1 MKIIN
6 QEMKIGKY
14 QVLVDRRLN
23 SWKNINF
30 SRRFQSKDSMLWSPI
45 LPSEIRNNLGWLDLP
60 EMMQDELEPITRFAQ
75 EVKEEGIKYVVLL
88 GMGGSSL
95 APLVFQKTFLNAP
108 GYPKLI
114 VLDSTHPESIRS
126 VEHEIDIQNAIFI
139 VGSKSGTTLET
150 LSLFKYF
157 WEKVSHISNRQ
168 GRYFVCITDPGTP
181 LENLAEMRNFRA
193 VFLSPADVGGRYSA
207 LSVFGMLPAALI
219 GIDIHELMK
228 RAKETAKDVL
238 DLPEDKSSGF
248 ILGAVLGE
256 LAKFRDK
263 LTFITSTSLNSFPD
277 WIEQLIAESTGK
289 NGKGIVPV
297 VREPLLEIDSY
308 GKDRL
313 FVFIF
318 LKEDENSGLER
329 CQKEFEYAGI
339 PVIRIDMKDRNDLS
353 REIFCWEVAVAAAG
367 AALEMNPFDQ
377 PDVDLTK
384 QFTKKLM
391 EKEGEEKQRQEIYK
405 RTIFV
410 ENAESALRSWAF
422 GAKEG
427 DYFAVQAYLSYDS
440 ETDNA
445 LKAIRLELLKRFGLA
460 TTLGYG
466 PRFLHST
473 GQLHKGGAN
482 NGLFLQFVDE
492 PQIELPVPETN
503 FSFKYLIKTQS
514 LGDFKALRKRGRR
527 ILRINLGGDAEAGLK
542 TLAGY
547 ISNI

>member
-14 QVLVDRRLN
+14 QELVDKRLN
-23 SWKNINF
+23 YWKNINF
-30 SRRFQSKDSMLWSPI
+30 SRRFQSKDSTLWSPI
-45 LPSEIRNNLGWLDLP
+45 LLSEIRNNLGWLDLP
-60 EMMQDELEPITRFAQ
+60 EMMQDELEPITKFAQ
-75 EVKEEGIKYVVLL
+75 EVKGEGIKHVVLL

-95 APLVFQKTFLNAP
+95 APFVFQKTFLNAP

-126 VEHEIDIQNAIFI
+126 VEDKIDIQDAIFI
-139 VGSKSGTTLET
+139 VSSKSGTTLET

-157 WEKVSHISNRQ
+157 WKKVSHISNKQ
-168 GRYFVCITDPGTP
+168 GHYFVCITDPGTP
-181 LENLAEMRNFRA
+181 LADLAKIRNFRA
-193 VFLSPADVGGRYSA
+193 VFSSPADVGGRYSA

-219 GIDIHELMK
+219 GINIHELMK

-238 DLPEDKSSGF
+238 DPPEDKSSGF

-256 LAKFRDK
+256 LANFRDK

-289 NGKGIVPV
+289 DRKGILPV

-308 GKDRL
+308 EKNRL
-313 FVFIF
+313 FVFI
-318 LKEDENSGLER
+318 LLNEDENSRLER
-329 CQKEFEYAGI
+329 CQREFEDDGI

-353 REIFCWEVAVAAAG
+353 REIFRWEVAVAAAG
-367 AALEMNPFDQ
+367 AALELNPFDQ

-384 QFTKKLM
+384 QFTKKFM
-391 EKEGEEKQRQEIYK
+391 EEEGEEKQQQEIDK
-405 RTIFV
+405 ETIFV
-410 ENAESALRSWAF
+410 ENAELALRGWAF
-422 GAKEG
+422 GAKKG
-427 DYFAVQAYLSYDS
+427 DYLAVQAYLSYDS
-440 ETDNA
+440 EIDNA
-445 LKAIRLELLKRFGLA
+445 LKKVRLELLKRFGLA

-473 GQLHKGGAN
+473 GQLHKGGEN
-482 NGLFLQFVDE
+482 NGLFLQLVDE

-503 FSFKYLIKTQS
+503 FSFKCLIKTQS

-527 ILRINLGGDAEAGLK
+527 ILRINLGRDAEAGLK